1 MKRILV
7 EEILPRVRKPLR
19 YLGQEY
25 NAVHKDWQKVKL
37 RMVFAFPDVY
47 EVGMSHLGLQILY
60 GLVNQQPDYLLERVF
75 APWPDMEKE
84 LCQRN
89 LPLYSLESLKPLNE
103 FDLIG
108 FTLQYELSYT
118 NLLNIL
124 ALGRIPLWSKDR
136 DDHTPLVIA
145 GGPCAYNPE
154 PLAEFIDCFVLGEGE
169 EVLLEILD
177 VVAEHRD
184 LRGGKQEREIL
195 LKELA
200 QLPGIY
206 VPQFYQPLVDSKGN
220 FKALKVLQPNIP
232 TCLVKRVV
240 KDLEK
245 AYYPLKPIVPYLE
258 VVHDR
263 MMVEVFRGCTRGC
276 RFCQAGFLYRPVRER
291 SKELLLQQA
300 AELSRHTGHR
310 EISLT
315 SLSTSDYSEI
325 ESLLREMINR
335 FAPENVGVSLPSL
348 RIDSFAVNLA
358 KEVQRVRKTGLTFA
372 PEAGTQRLRDV
383 INKNVTEADL
393 WETVE
398 AVFASGWYRLKLYFM
413 LGLPTETKADL
424 EGIAL
429 LAKRVLEIGQTI
441 LRKKGVKR
449 SPQVTVS
456 VSTFVPKPHTPFQW
470 EAQDPLE
477 QIREKQQY
485 LKSKIKGKGLIYN
498 YHQPEVSFL
507 EAVFAKGDRRCGQ
520 VLYEAWRLGCRF
532 DGWTEHFRYDLWRQ
546 AFRNCRLV
554 PEMIANRA
562 LSYETPLPWDH
573 LSTGVKKAYL
583 WREREKA
590 YQAITTPDCRDNNCT
605 ACGLRPN
612 FCVE

>member
-206 VPQFYQPLVDSKGN
+206 VPQFYQPLVDSKGD

-590 YQAITTPDCRDNNCT
+590 YQAITTPGCRDNRGE
-605 ACGLRPN
+605 GLLT
-612 FCVE
+612 

>member
-124 ALGRIPLWSKDR
+124 ALGRIPLWSKGR

-206 VPQFYQPLVDSKGN
+206 VPQFYQPLVDSKGD

-583 WREREKA
+583 WRERKG
-590 YQAITTPDCRDNNCT
+590 YQAITPDCRDNNCT

>member
-206 VPQFYQPLVDSKGN
+206 VPQFYQPLVDSKGD

-507 EAVFAKGDRRCGQ
+507 EAVFAKGDRCCGQ

-590 YQAITTPDCRDNNCT
+590 YQAITTPGCRDNRGDKNNALLFT
-605 ACGLRPN
+605 I
-612 FCVE
+612 

>member
-206 VPQFYQPLVDSKGN
+206 VPQFYQPLVDSKGD

-240 KDLEK
+240 KDLVK

-498 YHQPEVSFL
+498 YHQPEVSFWKL
-507 EAVFAKGDRRCGQ
+507 YLLKVIGAVDKFFM
-520 VLYEAWRLGCRF
+520 RLGVWVVVLMVGPNIF
-532 DGWTEHFRYDLWRQ
+532 GMIYGGG
-546 AFRNCRLV
+546 FRNCRLV
-554 PEMIANRA
+554 P
-562 LSYETPLPWDH
+562 
-573 LSTGVKKAYL
+573 K
-583 WREREKA
+583 
-590 YQAITTPDCRDNNCT
+590 
-605 ACGLRPN
+605 
-612 FCVE
+612 

>member
-1 MKRILV
+1 LKRILV

-206 VPQFYQPLVDSKGN
+206 VPQFYQPLVDSKGD

-590 YQAITTPDCRDNNCT
+590 YQAITTPGCRDNRGE
-605 ACGLRPN
+605 GLLT
-612 FCVE
+612 